1 MRFLFR
7 SLWFAVPDFLYFA
20 LLFGALI
27 ALTVSVGI
35 IIDSF
40 VKKKGN
46 ADFKV
51 SAVTCLISIILILLT
66 MTGKIAP
73 YCSFGG

>member
-7 SLWFAVPDFLYFA
+7 SLWLAVPDFLYFA
-20 LLFGALI
+20 LLFGSLI
-27 ALTVSVGI
+27 TLIVSIGI
-35 IIDSF
+35 AICVF
-40 VKKKGN
+40 ARKKDKAKIKGC
-46 ADFKV
+46 AI
-51 SAVTCLISIILILLT
+51 AILISIIFIILT

>member
-27 ALTVSVGI
+27 ALVVSVGI
-35 IIDSF
+35 IIYGS
-40 VKKKGN
+40 VKKKET
-46 ADFKV
+46 AKFKGF
-51 SAVTCLISIILILLT
+51 AITILISIILIILT
-66 MTGKIAP
+66 ITGKIAP
-73 YCSFGG
+73 YCAFGG